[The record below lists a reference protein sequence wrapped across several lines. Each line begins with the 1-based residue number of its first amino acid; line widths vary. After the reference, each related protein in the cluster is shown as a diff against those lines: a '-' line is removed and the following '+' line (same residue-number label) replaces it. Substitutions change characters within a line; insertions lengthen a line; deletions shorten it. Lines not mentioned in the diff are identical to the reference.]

1 MAACPKRSIPG
12 CPGSSAPFRQVLKCL
27 GYTHAQMRHLKHH
40 NQCHQMRQAP
50 LWQSSWFCGHFCPC
64 CGPKRR
70 GCGSR
75 ISWRAFPAYPRRKAR
90 QRMAYHHPAGLA
102 LFWGQRQILPYRSFP
117 RPAAG
122 QGQVPEPVPALRA
135 GRFFPAQPRNIPVPH
150 MPGSFP
156 PGLRAAEPG
165 HSPGL
170 AGWVPVPAAEPGQ
183 AVLPAG
189 CCGASCGSGCGC
201 AACCSARLG

>member
-50 LWQSSWFCGHFCPC
+50 LWQGSWFCGHFCPC
-64 CGPKRR
+64 CGSKRR

-90 QRMAYHHPAGLA
+90 QRMAYHRPAGLA

-122 QGQVPEPVPALRA
+122 QVPEPVPALRA
-135 GRFFPAQPRNIPVPH
+135 GRVLSAQPRNIPVPH

-165 HSPGL
+165 HPPGL
-170 AGWVPVPAAEPGQ
+170 AGWD
-183 AVLPAG
+183 AG

-201 AACCSARLG
+201 AACCSARLV